1 MKTLKA
7 SLTPLYLNNMIDIEY
22 TSKQVDTTSF
32 TDNPPRPV
40 LFLGF
45 VIKNEYDNLRIK
57 LNEKYNPKKF
67 IIFINDGKGT
77 PSGMIP
83 LYGIALTPNDNI
95 KKLMQTLHS
104 QEEQGVMNLE
114 VYEKLI
120 SQFDLQCKETYGYF
134 QQGVYPIDFTNLKS
148 VCDDTFNSD
157 KKIFQHLLDLDEKV
171 FDFQRF
177 ASLKLFILTV

>member
-95 KKLMQTLHS
+95 KKLIHS
-104 QEEQGVMNLE
+104 LPVNIPVLSYDIKVEEIAELLQ
-114 VYEKLI
+114 KKALI
-120 SQFDLQCKETYGYF
+120 LNPD
-134 QQGVYPIDFTNLKS
+134 
-148 VCDDTFNSD
+148 
-157 KKIFQHLLDLDEKV
+157 
-171 FDFQRF
+171 
-177 ASLKLFILTV
+177 